1 MEVCC
6 IARKIIPSQV
16 KLLHSLDWTLVTIVR
31 GPHTTYRDVTR
42 AGDEPSRSWKFLNHG
57 ESKIKKDGH
66 SGAIY
71 AMVGSSP

>member
-1 MEVCC
+1 M
-6 IARKIIPSQV
+6 
-16 KLLHSLDWTLVTIVR
+16 LHSSQDYPQAGQTAAQLRVDS
-31 GPHTTYRDVTR
+31 GNHCQGSSYKYRDVTR
-42 AGDEPSRSWKFLNHG
+42 AGDEPSRSWRFLNHG